1 MSEIVLETRRLVLRA
16 WRIEDAKSLF
26 RYAKEPL
33 IGERAGWQ
41 AHQSEEESREII
53 RTVFACPEIYA
64 MVLKETREPIGCV
77 GLLLQQGH
85 LPMNQNEAEI
95 GYWLAKT

>member
-33 IGERAGWQ
+33 IGRGQVGRLTNQRKKAG
-41 AHQSEEESREII
+41 
-53 RTVFACPEIYA
+53 
-64 MVLKETREPIGCV
+64 K
-77 GLLLQQGH
+77 
-85 LPMNQNEAEI
+85 
-95 GYWLAKT
+95 

>member
-33 IGERAGWQ
+33 IGEMAGW
-41 AHQSEEESREII
+41 
-53 RTVFACPEIYA
+53 
-64 MVLKETREPIGCV
+64 
-77 GLLLQQGH
+77 
-85 LPMNQNEAEI
+85 
-95 GYWLAKT
+95 